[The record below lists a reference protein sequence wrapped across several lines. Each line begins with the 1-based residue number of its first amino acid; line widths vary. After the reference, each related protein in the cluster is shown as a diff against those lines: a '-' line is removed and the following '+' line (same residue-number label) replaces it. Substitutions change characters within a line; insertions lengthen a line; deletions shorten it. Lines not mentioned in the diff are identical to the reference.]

1 MGAIKTCYHVGKM
14 MQRFFFSTLRIYVWA
29 ALHLFF
35 RKIKVSGK
43 SEVPRGAVL
52 FTPNHQNA
60 FMDALLVV
68 CSSGRYT
75 HFLARADIFQ
85 KGWAKML
92 LRLIN
97 MIPIYR
103 TRDGWQSLTQN
114 QQTFEACAQLLQK
127 EEAVVIFPEGNHG
140 SARRLR
146 PLSKGFTRVAFEA
159 LRTNPH
165 LSLYIVPVGLNYLS
179 PTAARSDVHIVYG
192 AAINANQFFKMG
204 EQQGAQKL
212 REALSESLKSIIT
225 HLPEEKDFLKEEW
238 QGKAVDFLQPQKIN
252 AWIANPSLALPL
264 QLPTPD
270 VFGAALRM
278 LFFPLI
284 LLWRR
289 WDAKIKDRVFVA
301 SMKFA
306 YAIAQ
311 SMMLGLMFFAA
322 IWFWWHR

>member
-1 MGAIKTCYHVGKM
+1 MGTIKTCYGVGKM
-14 MQRFFFSTLRIYVWA
+14 MQRFFFSALRIYVWA
-29 ALHLFF
+29 ALHIFF
-35 RKIKVSGK
+35 RRIKVSGK
-43 SEVPRGAVL
+43 REVPRGAVL

-75 HFLARADIFQ
+75 HFLARADIF
-85 KGWAKML
+85 KKAWAKML
-92 LRLIN
+92 LRWIN

-114 QQTFEACAQLLQK
+114 QKTFEACAHLLQQ

-159 LRTNPH
+159 LRTDPNLP
-165 LSLYIVPVGLNYLS
+165 LYIVPVGLNYSS
-179 PTAARSDVHIVYG
+179 PTAARGDVHIVYG
-192 AAINANQFFKMG
+192 AALNVNQFFKMG

-212 REALSESLKSIIT
+212 REVLSGALKSIIT
-225 HLPEEKDFLKEEW
+225 HLPEEKDLLQEEW
-238 QGKAVDFLQPQKIN
+238 RGKPVDFLQPQKVN
-252 AWIANPSLALPL
+252 AWIAQPTLPLPL
-264 QLPTPD
+264 QPSTPD
-270 VFGAALRM
+270 LFGAMLRM
-278 LFFPLI
+278 PLFPLI

-301 SMKFA
+301 SLKFV
-306 YAIAQ
+306 
-311 SMMLGLMFFAA
+311 FAWLVA
-322 IWFWWHR
+322 TVCVILLLTTLLIWLV